1 MAFNSATPSAIGF
14 WNAFRPEMSPVP
26 PARLLITAV
35 RTASCRSLLPDAPPE
50 LMRPAR
56 PM

>member
-1 MAFNSATPSAIGF
+1 M
-14 WNAFRPEMSPVP
+14 P
-26 PARLLITAV
+26 PARLLMMAV
-35 RTASCRSLLPDAPPE
+35 FTASLKSLSPEEAPPE